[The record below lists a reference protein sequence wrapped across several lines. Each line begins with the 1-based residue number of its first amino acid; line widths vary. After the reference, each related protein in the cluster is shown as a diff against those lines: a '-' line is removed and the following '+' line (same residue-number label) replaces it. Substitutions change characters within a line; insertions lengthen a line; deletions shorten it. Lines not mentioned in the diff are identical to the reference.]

1 MLNTLFNIVQAP
13 FKKKYLLNFD
23 VYVVWWCSDG
33 PINTQEYNS
42 YEIYAV
48 TANISMTQYHN

>member
-13 FKKKYLLNFD
+13 FKKKLNFD

-48 TANISMTQYHN
+48 SANISMTQYHH